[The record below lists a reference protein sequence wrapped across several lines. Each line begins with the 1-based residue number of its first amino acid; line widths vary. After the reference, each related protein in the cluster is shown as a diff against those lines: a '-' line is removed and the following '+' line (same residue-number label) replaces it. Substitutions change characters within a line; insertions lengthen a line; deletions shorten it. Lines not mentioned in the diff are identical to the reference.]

1 MEVYHKI
8 QTVYLRDPET
18 KWRTLLEGQYAKPEF
33 EYLKDTKWQFT
44 EKIDG
49 TNIRV
54 IIDPPGEACRAGV
67 HFEGKTERAQ
77 IPHFLLDTLIETFRC
92 EDFSGF
98 ENGVTLYGEGFGNKI
113 QKVGKLYM
121 PDAVGFTLF
130 DVKIGHTWLQRGDV
144 VEIAARFSIPV
155 VPTVGFGTLD
165 DMVDTVKRRLDSFY
179 GPFTMEGLV
188 ARPVVELKD
197 RGGHRII
204 TKLKC
209 KDFDGTNK

>member
-1 MEVYHKI
+1 MEQYHKI

-18 KWRTLLEGQYAKPEF
+18 KWRTLLEGEYAKPEF
-33 EYLKDTKWQFT
+33 RYLKDCKWQFT

-54 IIDPPGEACRAGV
+54 IVEPMGEGII
-67 HFEGKTERAQ
+67 FKGKSDRAQ
-77 IPHFLLDTLIETFRC
+77 IPPFLLDKLIETFRVD
-92 EDFSGF
+92 DFSGF
-98 ENGVTLYGEGFGNKI
+98 ENGMTLYGEGFGKKI
-113 QKVGKLYM
+113 QKGGGNYI
-121 PDAVGFTLF
+121 PDGVGFTLF
-130 DVKIGHTWLQRGDV
+130 DVKIGHTWLQRPDV
-144 VEIAARFSIPV
+144 VEIAARFSLPV
-155 VPTVGFGTLD
+155 VPVVGFGTLD